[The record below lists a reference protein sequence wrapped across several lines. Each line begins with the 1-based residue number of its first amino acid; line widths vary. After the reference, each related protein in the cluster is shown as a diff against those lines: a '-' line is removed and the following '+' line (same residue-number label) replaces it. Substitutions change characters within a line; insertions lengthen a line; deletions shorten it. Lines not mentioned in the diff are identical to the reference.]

1 MTKQSDTRIGFSGG
15 SLMAGGA
22 KFSILGASM
31 AALSAALFAM
41 PAIAQ
46 DAGVPAAEAP
56 EEDVTNR
63 LGTVTVTA
71 RKVEENLQDVPV
83 SVTAFTGELLAEKGV
98 VEVADI
104 AAFTP
109 GFTTREAN
117 SNSTALVFS
126 LRGQLQN
133 DVLATLDPSVGTYV
147 DDVYWSRAYGLNFNL
162 LDMESVQVLKGPQ
175 GTLFGRNTTGGA
187 LVFTSA
193 KPDASGFSAKGT
205 VTLGNLNA
213 QVYEGMVN
221 LPILSDK
228 LAVRAAVRQST
239 RDGYTTDLITG
250 EEYNDRDV
258 TNGRLKVLFAPTD
271 DLELILSAEVYDEDM
286 NGPGYGTIFATGL
299 SGAFLGGFSPVP
311 PVGPIAVAVPG
322 YTGVVNAS
330 GGDSVAI
337 DGNPFLTATS
347 QTYSGVLNWDVG
359 PGTLKLI
366 AGDRRISSRTRTD
379 LDGFAFPA
387 GAGDS
392 LHITTSVQD
401 LSQSSFEAQY
411 TGTGMNDKLQYVVG
425 ATWFEETGIDATLTD
440 LRVVPNPVILRFFG
454 DVDNTSIGI
463 YGQGTYDLSDRLRA
477 TVGVRYSEDEKGITT
492 FNGNSIRDTST
503 FVSCSGGQA
512 PPNCAESYSDKYDDV
527 SYTLGLDFKPTENTL
542 LYGKFSHGYRSGGQ
556 NLRLNGTADLDFDP
570 ETVDE
575 FEAGFKGDLLDNR
588 VRLNLAAFTN
598 TVKDAQRSIIVVVG
612 AGNAT
617 VVQNA
622 AEMSNSGVELEA
634 TVIPADGWTLQ
645 ASAAVIDTSYDS
657 YVDAGV
663 DVSDRHIIGV
673 PESEFALAATYE
685 RSLSFANFLA
695 RLDYAWRDSYFNNE
709 LAPSSPASTAA
720 LQDAITAPASDVL
733 NARLGLSFENG
744 WDISVWGRNVLDD
757 RSKLTGL
764 YLGNF
769 GYVSGRFREPAT
781 YGVTASYKFGA
792 D

>member
-1 MTKQSDTRIGFSGG
+1 MVGR
-15 SLMAGGA
+15 A
-22 KFSILGASM
+22 KFSVLGVSM
-31 AALSAALFAM
+31 AALSAALFAL
-41 PAIAQ
+41 PSAAQ
-46 DAGVPAAEAP
+46 EADTAAAEAP
-56 EEDVTNR
+56 EEDATNR

-83 SVTAFTGELLAEKGV
+83 SVTAFSGELLAEKGIS
-98 VEVADI
+98 EVADI

-193 KPDASGFSAKGT
+193 KPDASAFSGT
-205 VTLGNLNA
+205 ASVTLGNLNA
-213 QVYEGMVN
+213 QVYEGVVN
-221 LPILSDK
+221 LPIVSDK
-228 LAVRAAVRQST
+228 IAVRAAVRQST

-250 EEYNDRDV
+250 EEYNDRDI
-258 TNGRLKVLFAPTD
+258 TNGRLKVLFAPQD
-271 DLELILSAEVYDEDM
+271 GIELILSAELYGEDM
-286 NGPGYGTIFATGL
+286 NGPGYGTVFANGL
-299 SGAFLGGFSPVP
+299 AGAFLGGFSPVA

-322 YTGVVNAS
+322 YTAVVNGS
-330 GGDSVAI
+330 GGDSVAV
-337 DGNPFLTATS
+337 DGDPFTTATA
-347 QTYSGVLNWDVG
+347 QTYSGVLNWDIG
-359 PGTLKLI
+359 PGTLKLV
-366 AGDRRISSRTRTD
+366 AADRRISSRTRTD

-392 LHITTSVQD
+392 LHITTTVLD
-401 LSQSSFEAQY
+401 LSQTSFEAQY
-411 TGTGMNDKLQYVVG
+411 AGQGLDNRLQYVVG
-425 ATWFEETGIDATLTD
+425 ATWFEESGFDATLTD
-440 LRVVPNPVILRFFG
+440 LRVIPNPVITRFFG
-454 DVDNTSIGI
+454 DVDNTSIGL
-463 YGQGTYDLSDRLRA
+463 YGQGTYDVTDRLRA
-477 TVGVRYSEDEKGITT
+477 TVGVRYSEDEKGVTT
-492 FNGNSIRDTST
+492 FNGNSVGGSDT

-512 PPNCAESYSDKYDDV
+512 PPNCDETYSDKYDDV
-527 SYTLGLDFKPTENTL
+527 SYTLGLDFKPTDTTL

-556 NLRLNGTADLDFDP
+556 NLRLNGTADLDFQP

-575 FEAGFKGDLLDNR
+575 FEAGFKADLAGNR
-588 VRLNLAAFTN
+588 VRLNAAAFTN

-622 AEMSNSGVELEA
+622 AEMTNSGFELEA

-645 ASAAVIDTSYDS
+645 GSAAVIDTSYDE
-657 YVDAGV
+657 YVDAGI
-663 DVSDRHIIGV
+663 DVSDRHVIGV
-673 PESEFALAATYE
+673 PESEFALSATYE
-685 RSLSFANFLA
+685 RPLSFANLLA

-709 LAPSSPASTAA
+709 LAPSSPASSAA
-720 LQDAITAPASDVL
+720 LQDAITSPASDVL
-733 NARLGLSFENG
+733 NARLGLSFESG
-744 WDISVWGRNVLDD
+744 WDVSLWGRNILDD

-781 YGVTASYKFGA
+781 YGVTASYRFGA
-792 D
+792 E

>member
-1 MTKQSDTRIGFSGG
+1 MAKKRQYSCRFSGFSDTSGIGS
-15 SLMAGGA
+15 
-22 KFSILGASM
+22 FSILGASM
-31 AALSAALFAM
+31 AALSAALFVM
-41 PAIAQ
+41 PASAQ
-46 DAGVPAAEAP
+46 ETETEDA
-56 EEDVTNR
+56 TNR

-147 DDVYWSRAYGLNFNL
+147 DDVYWARAYGLNFNL

-193 KPDASGFSAKGT
+193 RPDASAISGKGS

-213 QVYEGMVN
+213 QVYEGVLN
-221 LPILSDK
+221 LPVVTDK
-228 LAVRAAVRQST
+228 IAVRAAVRQSN
-239 RDGYTTDLITG
+239 RDGYITDLING
-250 EEYNDRDV
+250 EEYNDRDI
-258 TNGRLKVLFAPTD
+258 TNARLKVLIAPHD
-271 DLELILSAEVYDEDM
+271 DVELILSAEVYDEDM
-286 NGPGYGTIFATGL
+286 NGPGYGTVFGTGL
-299 SGAFLGGFSPVP
+299 TGAFLNGISPVP
-311 PVGPIAVAVPG
+311 PVGPVPVAVPG
-322 YTGVVNAS
+322 YTDVVNSS
-330 GGDSVAI
+330 GGDSVAL
-337 DGNPFLTATS
+337 DGDPFLTATA
-347 QTYSGVLNWDVG
+347 QTYSGVLNWDIG
-359 PGTLKLI
+359 PGTLKLV

-392 LHITTSVQD
+392 LHITTTVLD
-401 LSQSSFEAQY
+401 LSQTSFEAQY
-411 TGTGMNDKLQYVVG
+411 AGQGLNDRLQYVVG
-425 ATWFEETGIDATLTD
+425 GTWFEETGFDATLTD

-454 DVDNTSIGI
+454 DVDTKSIGL
-463 YGQGTYDLSDRLRA
+463 YGQGTYDLTDRLRA
-477 TVGVRYSEDEKGITT
+477 TVGLRYSEDEKGITT
-492 FNGNSIRDTST
+492 FNGNSIGGSDV

-512 PPNCAESYSDKYDDV
+512 PPNCAETYSDTYDDL
-527 SYTLGLDFKPTENTL
+527 SYTFGLDFKPTGNTL
-542 LYGKFSHGYRSGGQ
+542 VYGKFSHGYRSGGQ

-575 FEAGFKGDLLDNR
+575 FEAGFKGDLADNR
-588 VRLNLAAFTN
+588 VRFNVSAFTN
-598 TVKDAQRSIIVVVG
+598 KVKDAQRSIIVVVG
-612 AGNAT
+612 SGNAT

-622 AEMSNSGVELEA
+622 AEMTNTGLELEA
-634 TVIPADGWTLQ
+634 TVIPAEGWTLQ
-645 ASAAVIDTSYDS
+645 GSAAIIDTSYDE
-657 YVDAGV
+657 YVDAGQ
-663 DVSDRHIIGV
+663 DVSDRRIIGV

-685 RSLSFANFLA
+685 RPLSFANFMA
-695 RLDYAWRDSYFNNE
+695 RVDYAWRDSYYNNE
-709 LAPSSPASTAA
+709 LAPSSPASTPA

-744 WDISVWGRNVLDD
+744 WDVSIWGRNILDD

-781 YGVTASYKFGA
+781 YGVTASYRFGA
-792 D
+792 E